1 MGTCSSTTNPHKHKA
16 KSLTKSNS
24 NILTH
29 QHKKVASSPAYS
41 TSNYNTGPK

>member
-16 KSLTKSNS
+16 NPLTKSNS

-41 TSNYNTGPK
+41 ISNYNTGPK